1 MVVIYAFAFSSDA
14 LYGQLMWIEH
24 RDFPGGPVAYFI
36 ANSSIWDQD
45 LGTTAAM
52 VTNWLGDGLLL
63 YRCWIIWNLRWSV
76 ILAPALIYI
85 GSIAMGIMTVIKSAS
100 PNSYF
105 FKGVTVNFGVPWIC
119 LSVSMNIL
127 VTTLICT
134 RILLVRHQAQ
144 ASLGDNDMKLY
155 TSIMAILVES
165 SLPFSL
171 LGVVFVVTYAMDLD
185 ISLAFANI
193 WGVFAALSPQFI
205 ILRVALGRAWTRDI
219 ASHTGVTSMH
229 FTRRTQRETYT
240 STHDMEATIVP
251 SNPSEPSLGMKPE

>member
-1 MVVIYAFAFSSDA
+1 
-14 LYGQLMWIEH
+14 
-24 RDFPGGPVAYFI
+24 
-36 ANSSIWDQD
+36 
-45 LGTTAAM
+45 
-52 VTNWLGDGLLL
+52 
-63 YRCWIIWNLRWSV
+63 
-76 ILAPALIYI
+76 
-85 GSIAMGIMTVIKSAS
+85 MGIMTVIKSAA

-105 FKGVTVNFGVPWIC
+105 FKGATVNFGVPWIC

-134 RILLVRHQAQ
+134 RILLVRHQVQ

-193 WGVFAALSPQFI
+193 WGVFAVSLIIFQYIEKCLIRVIKSETKPRHYRLSLLF
-205 ILRVALGRAWTRDI
+205 
-219 ASHTGVTSMH
+219 
-229 FTRRTQRETYT
+229 
-240 STHDMEATIVP
+240 
-251 SNPSEPSLGMKPE
+251 SE